1 MDRTSPVET
10 DSVAALTWA
19 LRGPWESRQKEGS
32 QRKRHRRSAER
43 GRLTAVWWSRVS
55 MAERHQSNFTTK
67 YRGWD
72 SEWKLE
78 YCGLRGVGGE
88 EVAWQVKMT
97 LKLG

>member
-1 MDRTSPVET
+1 
-10 DSVAALTWA
+10 
-19 LRGPWESRQKEGS
+19 
-32 QRKRHRRSAER
+32 
-43 GRLTAVWWSRVS
+43 VWWSRVS